1 MQNKQSNEPTKHRK
15 SPPREGLE
23 INKGVTNGVGGI
35 NPEQANNPRTIELA
49 TDQSITARHLL
60 YYPNEASLS
69 VMEKCADGINC
80 VMARLNHDGDVIGD
94 LAKDEILISMCT
106 RLMADGGTGR
116 IIGFNDR
123 LTELVEM
130 RKHTP
135 KPNGYVDA
143 IKSLANDC
151 RDNMAQITATAK
163 KAGPEGAL
171 ARQGILSFMGDLGG
185 IEKHE
190 TGFGAAYKGP
200 LCEPQDVYNTYVAGL
215 CDAQRK
221 LKGQTIPA
229 IDSEVSGFEIQFH
242 KAREQTSL
250 KGGGLSAP
258 AHTARKKEERAPIG
272 WKVQERHGLLNT
284 GDFAEDKLKE
294 IDLQHTKTLVDAA
307 WPSYLVSEAVTK
319 DVVEPVTGHVSGTF
333 GEMAVTMDLFCGTPP
348 ESIDWKHPSG
358 TPISS
363 AHKDQ
368 VTAIGALAAAGLITA
383 GFHSAVEI
391 FQPISTFTT
400 HPTHGSLGPKAVV
413 EMNLHAQALRRF
425 AEYLAKYKDKP
436 GDWVQYSDDGQICCI
451 LSLEEL
457 NLSKEEVLS
466 KAQSIED
473 AATKSVD
480 MISALQGEGGTI
492 ATLELCRVLANHS
505 TDPKRALNLCS
516 LNTRLEQ
523 LGLRGY
529 SPELKAARDI
539 ATEPVN
545 DTQQKKLKDAIDV
558 AEQAADRREAAIKI
572 KPAGDEQ
579 SSYLLSALQSTL
591 GKFAIGVGIAVAV
604 VGTAFVVT
612 QMRK

>member
-1 MQNKQSNEPTKHRK
+1 MVQC
-15 SPPREGLE
+15 G
-23 INKGVTNGVGGI
+23 
-35 NPEQANNPRTIELA
+35 
-49 TDQSITARHLL
+49 
-60 YYPNEASLS
+60 
-69 VMEKCADGINC
+69 DGINC
-80 VMARLNHDGDVIGD
+80 VMGRLSHDGDAD
-94 LAKDEILISMCT
+94 KNLAKDEILISMCT

-123 LTELVEM
+123 LAELVEM
-130 RKHTP
+130 KKQDP
-135 KPNGYVDA
+135 KSIAYIAKV
-143 IKSLANDC
+143 KSLADDC
-151 RDNMAQITATAK
+151 RANMDQITTTAK
-163 KAGPEGAL
+163 KPGPEGAL

-185 IEKHE
+185 IERHE

-200 LCEPQDVYNTYVAGL
+200 LCDPKDVYNTYVAGL

-221 LKGQTIPA
+221 LRGQTIPA
-229 IDSEVSGFEIQFH
+229 IDSVVTDFEEEFH

-272 WKVQERHGLLNT
+272 WKVQERQGLLNT
-284 GDFAEDKLKE
+284 GDLAEERLKE
-294 IDLQHTKTLVDAA
+294 INPSHKKTLVDAA

-333 GEMAVTMDLFCGTPP
+333 GEMAVTMNLFCGTSP
-348 ESIDWKHPSG
+348 ESIDWKNPSG

-391 FQPISTFTT
+391 FQPLSTFTT

-413 EMNLHAQALRRF
+413 DMNLHALALRNY
-425 AEYLAKYKDKP
+425 AEYLGKFKNRP
-436 GDWVQYSDDGQICCI
+436 SDWVQFSLDGKSSYI

-457 NLSKEEVLS
+457 KLSKEEVLN

-505 TDPKRALNLCS
+505 TDPQKPLKLCS

-529 SPELKAARDI
+529 SQELIEARNI
-539 ATEPVN
+539 AKDPVS
-545 DTQQKKLKDAIDV
+545 DSQQKKLKDAIDV
-558 AEQAADRREAAIKI
+558 AEQAADRREAAAKT
-572 KPAGDEQ
+572 KPADSEEQ
-579 SSYLLSALQSTL
+579 SSYLLSILQSTL
-591 GKFAIGVGIAVAV
+591 GKFAIGVGVAVAV
-604 VGTAFVVT
+604 VGTAYVVT

>member
-1 MQNKQSNEPTKHRK
+1 MQNKQNIEPKAPHRK
-15 SPPREGLE
+15 SPPREGLN
-23 INKGVTNGVGGI
+23 ITKGVTDGQKGV
-35 NPEQANNPRTIELA
+35 NPEQSQNPRTIELA
-49 TDQSITARHLL
+49 TDQSTAARHLL

-69 VMEKCADGINC
+69 VMVKSADGIDC
-80 VMARLNHDGDVIGD
+80 VMGRLKHDGDADKD

-123 LTELVEM
+123 LAKLVEM
-130 RKHTP
+130 KKQDPSSVTYIE
-135 KPNGYVDA
+135 GV
-143 IKSLANDC
+143 KSLAEEC
-151 RDNMAQITATAK
+151 RVNMAQITTTAK
-163 KAGPEGAL
+163 KPGPEGAL

-185 IEKHE
+185 IERHE

-200 LCEPQDVYNTYVAGL
+200 LCDAKDVYNTYVAGL

-221 LKGQTIPA
+221 LRGLKIPA
-229 IDSEVSGFEIQFH
+229 LDEWVKDFEEEFH
-242 KAREQTSL
+242 KARQQTSL

-258 AHTARKKEERAPIG
+258 VHTARKKEERAPIG
-272 WKVQERHGLLNT
+272 WDVQERQGLLNT
-284 GDFAEDKLKE
+284 GNLAEDRLKSVNSS
-294 IDLQHTKTLVDAA
+294 HKKTLVDAA

-333 GEMAVTMDLFCGTPP
+333 GEMAVTMNLFCGTDPK
-348 ESIDWKHPSG
+348 SIDWQNPSG
-358 TPISS
+358 QPIPS

-391 FQPISTFTT
+391 FQPLSTFTT
-400 HPTHGSLGPKAVV
+400 HPTHGALGPKAVID
-413 EMNLHAQALRRF
+413 MNLHAQALRG
-425 AEYLAKYKDKP
+425 LAKYLDQFDRP
-436 GDWVQYSDDGQICCI
+436 SGWVESSLDGKTTYTLTQ
-451 LSLEEL
+451 EEIKLVKEDLL
-457 NLSKEEVLS
+457 N

-492 ATLELCRVLANHS
+492 ASLELCRVLANHS
-505 TDPKRALNLCS
+505 TDPKVPLKLCS

-529 SPELKAARDI
+529 SPELKEAREI
-539 ATEPVN
+539 AKQPVS
-545 DTQQKKLKDAIDV
+545 DSQQKELESAIET
-558 AEQAADRREAAIKI
+558 AEKAADRREATAT
-572 KPAGDEQ
+572 KPADEEQ

-604 VGTAFVVT
+604 AGTAYLVS
-612 QMRK
+612 QMKK

>member
-1 MQNKQSNEPTKHRK
+1 M
-15 SPPREGLE
+15 
-23 INKGVTNGVGGI
+23 
-35 NPEQANNPRTIELA
+35 
-49 TDQSITARHLL
+49 
-60 YYPNEASLS
+60 
-69 VMEKCADGINC
+69 
-80 VMARLNHDGDVIGD
+80 
-94 LAKDEILISMCT
+94 
-106 RLMADGGTGR
+106 
-116 IIGFNDR
+116 
-123 LTELVEM
+123 EM
-130 RKHTP
+130 RKHSP
-135 KPNGYVDA
+135 RPHGYVQA
-143 IKSLANDC
+143 VESLAHEC
-151 RDNMAQITATAK
+151 RANMDQITTTAK
-163 KAGPEGAL
+163 KPGPDGAL

-185 IEKHE
+185 IERHE

-200 LCEPQDVYNTYVAGL
+200 LCDAQAVYNTYVAGL

-221 LKGQTIPA
+221 LNGQPIPA
-229 IDSEVSGFEIQFH
+229 LDADVTGFEKNFH

-258 AHTARKKEERAPIG
+258 AHTARKKEERAPVA
-272 WKVQERHGLLNT
+272 WAVQERQGLLNT
-284 GDFAEDKLKE
+284 GDLAEEILKKAY
-294 IDLQHTKTLVDAA
+294 DDHKKTLVDAA

-333 GEMAVTMDLFCGTPP
+333 GEMAVTMNLFCGTPP
-348 ESIDWKHPSG
+348 GSIDWKHPSG

-400 HPTHGSLGPKAVV
+400 HPTHGSLGPKAVID
-413 EMNLHAQALRRF
+413 MNLHAQALRSF
-425 AEYLAKYKDKP
+425 AKYLDQFIDRP
-436 GDWVQYSDDGQICCI
+436 SDWVQNSLDGKSSYV
-451 LSLEEL
+451 LSAEEQKL
-457 NLSKEEVLS
+457 VKEEILN

-505 TDPKRALNLCS
+505 TDPKVLKLCS

-523 LGLRGY
+523 IGLRGD
-529 SPELKAARDI
+529 SLELNEAREV
-539 ATEPVN
+539 AKEPVS
-545 DTQQKKLKDAIDV
+545 DSQRKKLEAAIEV
-558 AEQAADRREAAIKI
+558 AEETADRREAAKT
-572 KPAGDEQ
+572 KQADSDEQ

-591 GKFAIGVGIAVAV
+591 GKFAIGVGVAVAV
-604 VGTAFVVT
+604 AGAAFVVS